1 MITALNVDVFT
12 LIFSHIP
19 DFEVLCTTATAIETS
34 EPLQCQGHSSLNAP
48 SELNPPQGIP
58 SPLFFALLVPQAE
71 G

>member
-34 EPLQCQGHSSLNAP
+34 EPLQCQGHSTP
-48 SELNPPQGIP
+48 SVPSAKVVIVGIANYP
-58 SPLFFALLVPQAE
+58 RK

>member
-19 DFEVLCTTATAIETS
+19 DFKVLCTTATAIETS
-34 EPLQCQGHSSLNAP
+34 EPLQCQGHSTP
-48 SELNPPQGIP
+48 SVRVEGLLTLG
-58 SPLFFALLVPQAE
+58 ALE